1 MRKLLLSAG
10 MLTMAC
16 ACIGAQN
23 FIQRELVV
31 YNPEA
36 GIKLGA
42 TLTLPVDSAPRAAL
56 VLATGSGAQNRDEEI
71 LGHKP
76 FKTIAEYLSKN
87 GYAVLRMDDR
97 GVGDSQG
104 DPAQTTTDDYVS
116 DLSAA
121 IAKLDSCFSTSLPKG
136 VLGHSEG
143 GSAAI
148 KIANKNPRCRFIITL
163 AAPAWTGDS
172 IIMSQAR
179 AMATALTGRW
189 DGESKQRRILDIVMS
204 DLPPLM
210 LQSALYMEIASAY
223 GELAKMPEVQ
233 RQIQQQVAVM
243 ATPSYRAIVKFNPT
257 ADIQSVDKPW
267 LAMNGDK
274 DTQVLPGNLATI
286 SDLNPNVTIL
296 LLPSHNHLFQRCS
309 TGSVQ
314 EYATLT
320 EDISPQTLSA
330 VLQFLDSLL

>member
-1 MRKLLLSAG
+1 MRKLLLPAA
-10 MLTMAC
+10 MLAMVC
-16 ACIGAQN
+16 VGVGAQN
-23 FIQRELVV
+23 FSQRDLMV
-31 YNPEA
+31 YNHAA

-42 TLTLPVDSAPRAAL
+42 TLTLPENSAPRAAL

-104 DPAQTTTDDYVS
+104 NPSQTTTDDYVS

-121 IAKLDSCFSTSLPKG
+121 IAKLDSCLSASLPKG

-148 KIANKNPRCRFIITL
+148 KIANRNPGCSFIITL
-163 AAPAWTGDS
+163 AAPAWPGDS
-172 IIMSQAR
+172 IVMSQAR
-179 AMATALTGRW
+179 AMATAVTGRW

-223 GELAKMPEVQ
+223 GDLAKMPEVQ
-233 RQIQQQVAVM
+233 RQIQQQVAAM
-243 ATPSYRAIVKFNPT
+243 ISPSYRAIVKYDPT
-257 ADIQSVDKPW
+257 ADIHAVSKPW
-267 LAMNGDK
+267 LALNGDR

-286 SDLNPNVTIL
+286 AALNPNVTTL
-296 LLPSHNHLFQRCS
+296 LLPAHNHLFQRCS

-330 VLQFLDSLL
+330 ILKFLNSF